1 MKHLKFKTIFK
12 DDHSV
17 IMSRRG
23 EAIDET
29 KPLFTTADLLPQP
42 EKQPASD
49 QLEEKQPE
57 MDGFFAGLFDLV
69 DEEKNKKQPKQ
80 K

>member
-1 MKHLKFKTIFK
+1 VYADLEKDPSMKHLKFKTIFK

-29 KPLFTTADLLPQP
+29 KPLYTTADLLPQP
-42 EKQPASD
+42 EK
-49 QLEEKQPE
+49 
-57 MDGFFAGLFDLV
+57 
-69 DEEKNKKQPKQ
+69 
-80 K
+80 